1 MKVEYRYRKTNE
13 RKAALEPICNRKAM
27 KEATA
32 VLKKGGS
39 FKNGRWE
46 VRKPDRELRQEVNA
60 NRNLCYFK

>member
-13 RKAALEPICNRKAM
+13 RKAALEPICNRKEL
-27 KEATA
+27 KEAKL

-46 VRKPDRELRQEVNA
+46 VRKSGRELRQELHV
-60 NRNLCYFK
+60 NRNL